1 MTSINNQQQI
11 QNKINY
17 QTMSEFLE
25 NTPPNKTAY
34 ISDLAEWRAIGS
46 YGILQ
51 ARLKTP
57 NLNLHC
63 STGSCNRIMT
73 FRHFFPESDNEILA
87 ENNWRY
93 LYISYQCS
101 NCQKE
106 RKVFS
111 LAAIVYRNGKPQ
123 GQCYK
128 FGELPPYGPPV
139 PAKLI
144 ALIGPDS
151 DVFLQGRRCENQGLG
166 IGAFAYYRRVV
177 ENQKNRILEKIIKV
191 SEKIQ
196 APKAT
201 IDTLNDAT
209 KEIQFKKALG
219 LAKDVIPEKL
229 FINDQN
235 PILALHH
242 ALSVGIHE
250 LSDERCLEL
259 ARDVRVVLGALS
271 ERLSSVL
278 KDDAEVRSALSN
290 LMNLDNS

>member
-1 MTSINNQQQI
+1 MTSIIYQQQTP
-11 QNKINY
+11 NKIQY

-34 ISDLAEWRAIGS
+34 ISDLVVWENMGL
-46 YGILQ
+46 YPGQQ
-51 ARLKTP
+51 ARLRKP

-63 STGSCNRIMT
+63 STDSCNRIMT

-139 PAKLI
+139 PTKLI
-144 ALIGPDS
+144 TLIGADK
-151 DVFLQGRRCENQGLG
+151 DVFLQGHRCENQGFG

-177 ENQKNRILEKIIKV
+177 ENQKNRILKRIIKV
-191 SEKIQ
+191 SKKIG
-196 APKAT
+196 APQAT
-201 IDTLNDAT
+201 IDRLDAAI
-209 KEIQFKKALG
+209 KETQFKKAFG
-219 LAKDVIPEKL
+219 MAKDVIPEKL

-242 ALSVGIHE
+242 VLSRGVHR
-250 LSDERCLEL
+250 LSDEQCLAL
-259 ARDVRVVLGALS
+259 ARDVRIVLGDLS
-271 ERLSSVL
+271 ERMAFVL
-278 KDDAEVRSALSN
+278 KEDAEVGSALSN